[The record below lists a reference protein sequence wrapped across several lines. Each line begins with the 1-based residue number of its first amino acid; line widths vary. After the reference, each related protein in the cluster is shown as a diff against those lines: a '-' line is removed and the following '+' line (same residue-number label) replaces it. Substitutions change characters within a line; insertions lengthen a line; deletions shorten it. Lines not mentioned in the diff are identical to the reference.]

1 MMSHGPCLVRHWVMI
16 SKLMVIGLV
25 EVYISFL
32 GYEKIGGTQETNKG
46 LLRMGSH
53 NQFNSNHPD

>member
-1 MMSHGPCLVRHWVMI
+1 MMI

-25 EVYISFL
+25 EVYISFH

-46 LLRMGSH
+46 LLRTGSR
-53 NQFNSNHPD
+53 NQFNSTHPG